1 MDPAETVLAALIIKC
16 HDIATLAGRVA
27 CSVEDLIDHRRDGS
41 ALVDLKKRLQEF
53 AFTLQQLKRNLE
65 ERHSF
70 SPRLS
75 CSIGT
80 SLDDFDHSLAQLQ
93 ERVINATAAE
103 KKSKDD
109 QRQTSVR
116 RWSLEDIRLEGQGLG
131 IMLQNATLL
140 IVRLER

>member
-1 MDPAETVLAALIIKC
+1 MDPVETGLTASISKC
-16 HDIATLAGRVA
+16 HDIATLAGRIA

-70 SPRLS
+70 SPRLN

-80 SLDDFDHSLAQLQ
+80 SLDDFGNSLAQLQ
-93 ERVINATAAE
+93 ERVINAMASE
-103 KKSKDD
+103 KGSKDD
-109 QRQTSVR
+109 QRQTSVQL
-116 RWSLEDIRLEGQGLG
+116 WSPDDIRLQGQGLG
-131 IMLQNATLL
+131 IMFQSATLL
-140 IVRLER
+140 IETLER